1 MFGGLSGAG
10 ADHAASRHGT
20 SRGAFRFGGGRAHNA
35 GDTRR
40 MTNRRQGKPT
50 PLGDALRRYLAKAG
64 LGRRL
69 AQAQVI
75 PDWPRLVGPQIAA
88 VTQPESVTPD
98 GTLFVRVATS
108 AWMNE
113 LQLMGP
119 QIMTAVNAGA
129 APRIKTI
136 RWLLSR

>member
-1 MFGGLSGAG
+1 MFIGLSAPRDLPWRVSHKGK
-10 ADHAASRHGT
+10 RMT
-20 SRGAFRFGGGRAHNA
+20 
-35 GDTRR
+35 TRR
-40 MTNRRQGKPT
+40 YGKPT
-50 PLGDALRRYLAKAG
+50 SLGDVLRGYLAKAG

-108 AWMNE
+108 AWMRSEEHTSE
-113 LQLMGP
+113 LQSLAYLVCRLLLEKKKNK
-119 QIMTAVNAGA
+119 TC
-129 APRIKTI
+129 APRLYCAT
-136 RWLLSR
+136 R

>member
-1 MFGGLSGAG
+1 MR
-10 ADHAASRHGT
+10 DR
-20 SRGAFRFGGGRAHNA
+20 N
-35 GDTRR
+35 
-40 MTNRRQGKPT
+40 QGKPIT
-50 PLGDALRRYLAKAG
+50 IGEALNRYLAKAG
-64 LGRRL
+64 PAKRV

-88 VTQPESVTPD
+88 VTEPESVAPD

-113 LQLMGP
+113 LQLMAP
-119 QIMTAVNAGA
+119 QIMA
-129 APRIKTI
+129 AINGRGGRIKTI

>member
-1 MFGGLSGAG
+1 
-10 ADHAASRHGT
+10 
-20 SRGAFRFGGGRAHNA
+20 
-35 GDTRR
+35 
-40 MTNRRQGKPT
+40 MTNRRQGKPM

-113 LQLMGP
+113 LQLMAP
-119 QIMTAVNAGA
+119 DIMARVNAGRG
-129 APRIKTI
+129 PGRIKTI
-136 RWLLSR
+136 RWLLNTR